1 MKPKL
6 VASEPSNLEQA
17 LANAL
22 EQDLAEQQ
30 AVDSIERATA
40 QLDTTEPTRPMD
52 YARVLSDTRAWCDR
66 HLPDLAGAKAD
77 LQTRHAAAKAAYEAK
92 VAKAKDEYNTIT
104 EVIDQQLYGITTTLE
119 ILTRAQDELTK
130 AELPR

>member
-1 MKPKL
+1 MTGAGSLSGAGPL
-6 VASEPSNLEQA
+6 
-17 LANAL
+17 LAGRGHTARIF
-22 EQDLAEQQ
+22 AELRG
-30 AVDSIERATA
+30 VGVPVIHFGVGTTA
-40 QLDTTEPTRPMD
+40 I
-52 YARVLSDTRAWCDR
+52 
-66 HLPDLAGAKAD
+66 LPDLAGAKSD